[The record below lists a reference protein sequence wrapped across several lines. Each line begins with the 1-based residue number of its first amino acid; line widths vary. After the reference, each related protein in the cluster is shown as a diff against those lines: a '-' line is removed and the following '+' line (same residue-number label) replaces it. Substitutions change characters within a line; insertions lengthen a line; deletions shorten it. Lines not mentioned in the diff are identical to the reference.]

1 MNVGTFCSTD
11 VITVETTDT
20 LREAAESMAR
30 GHVGALAVL
39 DNGEL
44 VGVFSEADL
53 VAAVAED
60 ASLADTAVE
69 DYMTE
74 DPVRVEAEDDA
85 VLAARRMVENSIG
98 YLFVMRRG
106 TPMGVVSRG
115 DLLAAGIV
123 AKA

>member
-1 MNVGTFCSTD
+1 MNVGNFCSTD
-11 VITVETTDT
+11 VITVEATDT
-20 LREAAESMAR
+20 LRDAAECMAR

-53 VAAVAED
+53 VVAVAED

-74 DPVRVEAEDDA
+74 DPVKVEAEEDA

-98 YLFVMRRG
+98 YLFVTRRG

-115 DLLAAGIV
+115 DLLAAGVV

>member
-1 MNVGTFCSTD
+1 MNVGSFCSTD
-11 VITVETTDT
+11 VITVEATDT
-20 LREAAESMAR
+20 LREAADAMAR

-53 VAAVAED
+53 VVAVSED

-74 DPVRVEAEDDA
+74 EPVGVEVDDDA
-85 VLAARRMVENSIG
+85 TLAARRMVENAIG
-98 YLFVMRRG
+98 YLFVTRKG
-106 TPMGVVSRG
+106 APMGVVSRG
-115 DLLAAGIV
+115 DLLAAGMV

>member
-11 VITVETTDT
+11 VITVEATDT